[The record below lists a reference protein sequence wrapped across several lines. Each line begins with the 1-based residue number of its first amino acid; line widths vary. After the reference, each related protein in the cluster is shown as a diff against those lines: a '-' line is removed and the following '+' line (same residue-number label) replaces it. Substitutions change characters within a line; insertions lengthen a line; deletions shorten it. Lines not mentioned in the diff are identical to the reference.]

1 MIIDNFDPPSCVPS
15 LGYVFSLEKIKY
27 SMITDQKLAMAKSG
41 NSRTPDYGT
50 GYSYGDRSRCDPK
63 TLCIQTYHAI
73 C

>member
-41 NSRTPDYGT
+41 NSRTPNYTGT
-50 GYSYGDRSRCDPK
+50 FLRAQHLMRGGG
-63 TLCIQTYHAI
+63 TVG
-73 C
+73 